1 MEALQQE
8 VQIAIQKFQEQGR
21 EIVEAKFKQEVDGL
35 KQELVSKN
43 KRVEFLEQEN
53 THLKKGYKY
62 LNEKLGG
69 LVDIIS
75 KSISATDEKGLP
87 LPLDSAEEEERAR
100 QESESDLEQSRFD
113 DLFCFDDDDKGLET
127 KEPKLHS
134 IKDRITHM
142 NHDHQKF
149 TKQLSTIG
157 KKMADYYRKVHNG
170 EDPSKRDEKINE
182 KHTSPVCVYSE
193 NDWEYMDYLIKTSLE
208 IQ

>member
-157 KKMADYYRKVHNG
+157 KKMADYYRKAHNG
-170 EDPSKRDEKINE
+170 ENPSKRDEKINE

>member
-53 THLKKGYKY
+53 THLKKGYKH

-75 KSISATDEKGLP
+75 KSISATLSITDEKGLP
-87 LPLDSAEEEERAR
+87 LPLDSADGEAEA
-100 QESESDLEQSRFD
+100 DLEQSR
-113 DLFCFDDDDKGLET
+113 LDDDDKGLET

-208 IQ
+208 LQ

>member
-1 MEALQQE
+1 METLQQE

-21 EIVEAKFKQEVDGL
+21 EVVQAEFQQELDGL
-35 KQELVSKN
+35 KHELVSKN
-43 KRVEFLEQEN
+43 KRLELLEQEN
-53 THLKKGYKY
+53 TKLKKGYEH
-62 LNEKLGG
+62 LNDKLGG
-69 LVDIIS
+69 LVTDIIS
-75 KSISATDEKGLP
+75 KFISATLSITDEKGLP
-87 LPLDSAEEEERAR
+87 LPLDSAEEEERSR
-100 QESESDLEQSRFD
+100 QEAESDLEQSRF
-113 DLFCFDDDDKGLET
+113 DDDKGLET

-157 KKMADYYRKVHNG
+157 KKMADYYRKAHNG